1 MRSVS
6 EEYRKYVSGKSNARN
21 FTAKA
26 TITLAN
32 NKVLEVTEKDIVVNG
47 LSMEDAVSQS
57 SEFQIGSAII
67 NQLTL
72 LLNNVEGEFDE
83 YDFTDAI
90 VVPYI
95 GLKLSNT
102 IEWIKLGYYTVD
114 EPTVAKSII
123 SLICLDNM
131 HKFDTPFSDIKINYP
146 VSASA
151 LLYSVCL
158 HCGVSLASTVFT
170 NSNFNI
176 VRAPSEETTT
186 CREMVAWIAQLSG
199 NFARCNSNGVLE
211 LRWYNIS
218 AFETADNIDG
228 GTFDKDNP
236 YDTGDTVDGG
246 IFANY
251 NSGSSIDGGTFL
263 QAKQYHHI
271 YALSDATIATDDI
284 IITGVQVKAMGTE
297 SDYGETVL
305 YGEKGYV
312 LSIDENPL
320 ITENTASIVATAI
333 GQKIVGMLFRSLS
346 VSALADLSIEA
357 GDVAY
362 VTDRKGNS
370 YQAVITSL
378 SYTIGMQENIRCEAE
393 TLNKKNSVKFS
404 AVTKAIIEERK
415 KTKQQISAYD
425 QAVQQLTNLMA
436 NSFGVF
442 KTEEKQEDGSFIYYM
457 HDKPTLSASST
468 IWKMTADAFA
478 VSTDGG
484 KTWGAGFDSN
494 GNAVVNVLNAVG
506 INADWIN
513 TGSIT
518 SKNGTSRLDLENG
531 TFNLGDDNLTW
542 DGTKLIAKG
551 HIETNS
557 GKIGKFNITNSGLE
571 NDTFKLYDA
580 DGAPWMWMYDIDG
593 KESTTM
599 QTVGFAKLREYDTY
613 RTQTT
618 LKEELIMNKTDSDSN
633 EDLHVVTISKNGVN
647 SYTENIN
654 EDGYFTILTDYGTL
668 SFYESY
674 AVFQSYTGASIN
686 FDNGNVSIQSLN
698 CSIALNDNDVYIN
711 SNRSNGGVVYVD
723 GFDVAGS
730 FRSIESDIYTIKQR
744 IGLT

>member
-47 LSMEDAVSQS
+47 LSIEDAVSQS

-158 HCGVSLASTVFT
+158 HCGVSLASTIFT

-228 GTFDKDNP
+228 GIFDKDNP

-404 AVTKAIIEERK
+404 AVTKAIIAERK

-484 KTWGAGFDSN
+484 KTWRAGFDSN
-494 GNAVVNVLNAVG
+494 GNAVVNILNAIG

-513 TGSIT
+513 V
-518 SKNGTSRLDLENG
+518 GTIKGIRVEMQ
-531 TFNLGDDNLTW
+531 
-542 DGTKLIAKG
+542 DGT
-551 HIETNS
+551 
-557 GKIGKFNITNSGLE
+557 IGKFKITDDGLE

-580 DGAPWMWMYDIDG
+580 DGAPWMWMYDLDE

-599 QTVGFAKLREYDTY
+599 QTVGFSKLREYDTY

-618 LKEELIMNKTDSDSN
+618 LKEELIMQKTDNVTND
-633 EDLHVVTISKNGVN
+633 DLHVATISRNGIY
-647 SYTENIN
+647 SYTENSA

-674 AVFQSYTGASIN
+674 AVFQSYSGASISI
-686 FDNGNVSIQSLN
+686 DNGNVSIDSQN
-698 CSIALNDNDVYIN
+698 CSILLNDNDVYIN

-730 FRSIESDIYTIKQR
+730 FRSIESDIYAIKQR